1 MISNPI
7 RVLLVDDS
15 VVVRSVLTK
24 LLSQDPEINV
34 IASAADPYDAREK
47 IVQLK
52 PDVVILDIEMPR
64 MDGLTFLEKIMTH
77 MPLPVVMCSS
87 LTRERADLTMRA
99 IELGAVDV
107 VGKPSS
113 TQTDGLHEVSIAL
126 IDKIKAASRARIRRF
141 VPKKT
146 PMTDAKGRPLGVT
159 ATSLAHIR
167 GTGYARAKVLTP
179 PPELRRNQHK
189 VIVIGASTGGT
200 EALRVVLEQLPR
212 ETPPILIV
220 QHMPEYFTLAFANR
234 LNSLSDLD
242 VKEAENG
249 DKLRPGLA
257 LVAPGNSH
265 LTLRR
270 VGVGLEAQVRE
281 GPLVCRHRPSVEV
294 LFQSAAKV
302 TGPNTVAAILTGM
315 GADGANGMVMLKQAG
330 AATIA
335 QDEASCVVFG
345 MPKEAIARGCVDR
358 VEHLERIARA
368 ILEMCCS

>member
-220 QHMPEYFTLAFANR
+220 QHMP
-234 LNSLSDLD
+234 
-242 VKEAENG
+242 
-249 DKLRPGLA
+249 
-257 LVAPGNSH
+257 
-265 LTLRR
+265 
-270 VGVGLEAQVRE
+270 
-281 GPLVCRHRPSVEV
+281 
-294 LFQSAAKV
+294 
-302 TGPNTVAAILTGM
+302 
-315 GADGANGMVMLKQAG
+315 
-330 AATIA
+330 
-335 QDEASCVVFG
+335 
-345 MPKEAIARGCVDR
+345 
-358 VEHLERIARA
+358 
-368 ILEMCCS
+368 

>member
-1 MISNPI
+1 MMPTPI

-34 IASAADPYDAREK
+34 IASATDPYDAREK
-47 IVQLK
+47 VVQLK

-107 VGKPSS
+107 VAKPSS

-126 IDKIKAASRARIRRF
+126 IDKIKAAARARIRRF
-141 VPKKT
+141 VPKT

-167 GTGYARAKVLTP
+167 GTGYARSKVLTA
-179 PPELRRNQHK
+179 PPELRRHQHK

-234 LNSLSDLD
+234 LNSLSELD

-257 LVAPGNSH
+257 LVAPGNAH

-270 VGVGLEAQVRE
+270 VGVGLEAQVRD

-302 TGPNTVAAILTGM
+302 TGPNTVAAILTGWARWRQRH
-315 GADGANGMVMLKQAG
+315 GH
-330 AATIA
+330 A
-335 QDEASCVVFG
+335 QTG
-345 MPKEAIARGCVDR
+345 WRRNHRPG
-358 VEHLERIARA
+358 
-368 ILEMCCS
+368 